1 MITAHEWSAAY
12 VKAQQQ
18 AEQQKTAEP
27 VVVTPQQARD
37 MDDTF
42 SLPRPSKEHA

>member
-18 AEQQKTAEP
+18 AEQQNTSEP

-37 MDDTF
+37 MDDTMGIQD
-42 SLPRPSKEHA
+42 KEQVK

>member
-18 AEQQKTAEP
+18 AEQQKPPEP

-37 MDDTF
+37 MDDMAGIQD
-42 SLPRPSKEHA
+42 KEQVE

>member
-1 MITAHEWSAAY
+1 MISAHEWSAAY

-18 AEQQKTAEP
+18 AEQQKATGP

-37 MDDTF
+37 MDETMGIQD
-42 SLPRPSKEHA
+42 KEQVK

>member
-1 MITAHEWSAAY
+1 MTAHEYSAAY

-37 MDDTF
+37 MDETAGIQD
-42 SLPRPSKEHA
+42 KEQVK